1 MGGGASVL
9 RAPPCQHQHSHTE
22 HLRNQD
28 GREGSFVTT
37 YDDTIKALGGH
48 YITDGDG
55 TDYGTWTPNTVK
67 TLIIANDG
75 VYVER
80 HGNTKGELTRAAAK
94 PSSTSKS
101 PLRALSHKQ
110 FGALE
115 AIVAPASMF
124 EGVNVEAMFS
134 EGVRLGG
141 YYQIPDDIMPPIE
154 QIARSLRLEREAY
167 MSAHSGAKGDPRPL
181 IPDVPAGARLA
192 LASDFATHGH
202 YTQLRPFSQVVES
215 YQLAPNVYASDQIG
229 GTLETY
235 LSSLKAP
242 KREQMR
248 DDTDADAPARIPA
261 PDEDTPGDDLADR
274 LRDFEASPHHPK
286 ILALLKASL
295 EKGEPY
301 TAAMASQCRDLTAL
315 DAQPGWWPT
324 LANHKALA
332 SKVNSQSRGVLLDA
346 ASDERSAALY
356 LASLPQDARTSLGFE
371 KITRDITIDKV
382 LAALNGETDGVPEE
396 AMTFYQGQIV
406 ARAESIL
413 DEYDRIFKSG
423 YSVLQPAGVLTCDEE
438 GQGRLMVLSSDG
450 RAYQRTHNLV
460 LLRLWEQVQAAQHLT
475 PMPTR
480 NINEIAEILINGK
493 DRQGN
498 TYPNGTRFYFPYKML
513 EYAFG
518 RESNDGAQDLYPRHS
533 DASSWDT
540 YREREVK
547 KSLQAML
554 TAVVRALLKSEADN
568 GLAYHDPS
576 MMTKVVGALESIY
589 KAMTTCVL
597 VSAYDNSPSNI
608 PVKVKVRVLTPYEG
622 FNESDNV
629 VERAIVEALGFAGG
643 TTAQNYKP
651 IHDGSFWEFRHDM
664 DKVLATAS
672 PVWAG
677 KILDAMLRQ
686 GRKPSAS
693 NMILGIGLDDDVVTT
708 GKEIKQ
714 FNDHT
719 SHGIFAGSRSG
730 KGLTTQQILA
740 MHLIAGIAP
749 GLGDNKPDMASL
761 LLSINPDAF
770 VINGSNIASNP
781 EEGTDM
787 FMQYTAAK
795 VAELEARAHIPEYLN
810 KNNLAWAPGY
820 TGTLGTVVYL
830 RYMILAL
837 GMLAARTISP
847 EIAEQLGGK
856 DGICIVF
863 DEISNT
869 NQQIQTFFQSNMQ
882 GHMCYT
888 NYESEWDAWQQSG
901 EDPKKKPK
909 QDVNPGELWF
919 TSMYFM
925 MRRSFEKLS
934 QLRNAG
940 FNNAEAKRS
949 RVFMIGQD
957 PVNPVTDIGQFFPAG
972 KPLNASTK
980 NISIPFKEA
989 DNFIYSYASIGK
1001 TDVLIGHHPGR
1012 NYLNQL
1018 TPGSYASDK
1027 LSSTMRCFAYLPGF
1041 SGDNIHK
1048 IMNGDESVARTATYL
1063 RPGLLFA
1070 DGSED
1075 GYCWNNSI
1083 SYMKSAGVDVEAVRR
1098 DVSTDTGE
1106 IDPSLGF
1113 EGYLA
1118 KAGVTREQA
1127 AATFQKLSD
1136 AANLTVRKLGYEGTW
1151 QEWVSDLRP
1160 QWIASVE
1167 DIYNVFQGYEYDPQS
1182 VTLFRHVCP
1191 QAFESEDT
1199 NSGFALAGSDAEE
1212 WDMSGLT
1219 GDDDKPAAERTAS
1232 DTQDAHMAVPQ
1243 SPVPAAPAAPI
1254 PPVPPPP
1261 PMPPAPT
1268 VPDMDDTTDPNA
1280 DRMAMPDE
1288 PDAPAPTWDYS
1299 TSPVRPTTGGGYE
1312 FNTSTPRTITP
1323 TEMTP
1328 DAVQA
1333 ALYADMNEWAG
1344 TWARVKRVG
1353 VVGETVI
1360 MNGVA
1365 YRTQVTDDWRNNQVI
1380 PPYMTDAIRSSNI
1393 APIMNW
1399 TVLRE
1404 MPNLRRLSF
1413 DSWDFYCSYVCPDL
1427 GYKPDSSISQL
1438 FADMPLLQHIS
1449 IEGEEFNRQTWSTIN
1464 GTPSGVRRYD
1474 EMQRAM
1480 SVATHILSSGQR
1492 NASEYTRKTWQRTD
1506 LGGLSKTWRITAGLT
1521 GTLAMGAANVA
1532 SRGVRSLASM
1542 IGGGIANYR
1551 QQMKNKEQA

>member
-1 MGGGASVL
+1 M
-9 RAPPCQHQHSHTE
+9 
-22 HLRNQD
+22 
-28 GREGSFVTT
+28 TT

-80 HGNTKGELTRAAAK
+80 HGQTKGELTRAATK

-115 AIVAPASMF
+115 TIVAPASMF

-154 QIARSLRLEREAY
+154 EIARSLRLEREAY
-167 MSAHSGAKGDPRPL
+167 LSGHSGTKADPRPL
-181 IPDVPAGARLA
+181 IPDAPEGARLA
-192 LASDFATHGH
+192 LATDFASHGH
-202 YTQLRPFSQVVES
+202 YTQLRPFAQVVES

-248 DDTDADAPARIPA
+248 DDTDTDTPSRIPT

-274 LRDFEASPHHPK
+274 LRDFEASTHHTK

-301 TAAMASQCRDLTAL
+301 TAAMASQCRDLTGL

-356 LASLPQDARTSLGFE
+356 LASLPQDARTNLGFE

-382 LAALNGETDGVPEE
+382 LAALNGETAGDNVPEE

-423 YSVLQPAGVLTCDEE
+423 YSVLQPAGVLTCDED
-438 GQGRLMVLSSDG
+438 GQGRLMALSSDG

-493 DRQGN
+493 DRQSN

-622 FNESDNV
+622 FSENI

-643 TTAQNYKP
+643 TTAQNYDP
-651 IHDGSFWEFRHDM
+651 INKGIFWEFRHDM

-686 GRKPSAS
+686 GRKPSAN

-795 VAELEARAHIPEYLN
+795 VAELEARARIPEYLN

-1048 IMNGDESVARTATYL
+1048 IMNGDETVARTATYL

-1106 IDPSLGF
+1106 LDPSLGF

-1127 AATFQKLSD
+1127 AATLQKLSD

-1182 VTLFRHVCP
+1182 VTLFRHVYP

-1232 DTQDAHMAVPQ
+1232 DTQDAHTAIPQ
-1243 SPVPAAPAAPI
+1243 PPTVAAPTAPI

-1268 VPDMDDTTDPNA
+1268 VPDMDDTADPNA

-1449 IEGEEFNRQTWSTIN
+1449 IEGEEFDRQTWSTIN

-1532 SRGVRSLASM
+1532 SRGVRGLASM